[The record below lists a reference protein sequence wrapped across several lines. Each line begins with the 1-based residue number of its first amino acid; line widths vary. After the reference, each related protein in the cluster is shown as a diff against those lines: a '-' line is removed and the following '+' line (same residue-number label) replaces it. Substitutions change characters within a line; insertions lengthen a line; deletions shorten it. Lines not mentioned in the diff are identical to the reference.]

1 MVRIKNRYLLCEV
14 CVSERNSL
22 QLLTETAIYEAIK
35 AAVIKAHGVYGAA
48 LYSIGSSVTYVNA
61 YTGVVLLRL
70 RKAHYR
76 LLWSALPF
84 VTRIWSRGQNLQC
97 FFNCIHIG
105 GTIRT
110 CQKFLVKY
118 GRQQLCRMLPHCKT
132 EAEKQEVR
140 RAVLSCSL
148 RKFRVAEEEHD
159 SGSDDDFGEDREEE
173 KVKPQTTDT

>member
-105 GTIRT
+105 GKRASDLRGNARD
-110 CQKFLVKY
+110 CYRVHLHVHPSRGCALHVNPALFQQACMGPSEHARSFL
-118 GRQQLCRMLPHCKT
+118 
-132 EAEKQEVR
+132 
-140 RAVLSCSL
+140 
-148 RKFRVAEEEHD
+148 
-159 SGSDDDFGEDREEE
+159 
-173 KVKPQTTDT
+173 